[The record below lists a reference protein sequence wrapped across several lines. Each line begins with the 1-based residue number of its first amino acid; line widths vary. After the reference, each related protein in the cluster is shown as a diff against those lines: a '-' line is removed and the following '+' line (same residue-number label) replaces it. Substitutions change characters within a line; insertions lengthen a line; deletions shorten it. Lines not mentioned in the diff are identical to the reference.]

1 MNMSGAVGDETRRRV
16 ANVVHDDGDDH
27 YDEELDPPAA
37 NGGVVVVVVVG
48 CGDRDDDL
56 GDIDDDDAPPSESS
70 SLIAPSPPSSSHGGD
85 LCRRLHPRGDGQAT
99 ARALSETPSRPLL
112 HLHIS
117 DAVPKRLGP
126 GEVTAGDRVGGGG
139 SRRMGVQCREDITAV
154 GGGGPS
160 GGSRAR
166 RGSAVR

>member
-27 YDEELDPPAA
+27 YDEELDPSAA
-37 NGGVVVVVVVG
+37 NGVVVVVVG
-48 CGDRDDDL
+48 GGDRDDDL
-56 GDIDDDDAPPSESS
+56 CDIDDDDAPPSESS
-70 SLIAPSPPSSSHGGD
+70 SLIVPSPPSSSHEGD
-85 LCRRLHPRGDGQAT
+85 LCRRLHPRGDGRAT

-126 GEVTAGDRVGGGG
+126 REVTAGDRVGGGD
-139 SRRMGVQCREDITAV
+139 RE
-154 GGGGPS
+154 GWGY
-160 GGSRAR
+160 
-166 RGSAVR
+166 SAENI

>member
-27 YDEELDPPAA
+27 YDEELDPSAA
-37 NGGVVVVVVVG
+37 NGVVVVVVG
-48 CGDRDDDL
+48 GGDRDDDL
-56 GDIDDDDAPPSESS
+56 CDIDDDDAPPSESS
-70 SLIAPSPPSSSHGGD
+70 SLIVPSPPSSSHEGD
-85 LCRRLHPRGDGQAT
+85 LCRRLHPRGDGRTT

-126 GEVTAGDRVGGGG
+126 REVTAGDRVGGGD
-139 SRRMGVQCREDITAV
+139 RE
-154 GGGGPS
+154 GWGY
-160 GGSRAR
+160 
-166 RGSAVR
+166 SAERI

>member
-48 CGDRDDDL
+48 DDDI

-70 SLIAPSPPSSSHGGD
+70 SLIVPSPPSSSHGGD
-85 LCRRLHPRGDGQAT
+85 LCRRLHPRGDGRAT

-126 GEVTAGDRVGGGG
+126 REVTAGDRVGGGG
-139 SRRMGVQCREDITAV
+139 DRE
-154 GGGGPS
+154 
-160 GGSRAR
+160 
-166 RGSAVR
+166 